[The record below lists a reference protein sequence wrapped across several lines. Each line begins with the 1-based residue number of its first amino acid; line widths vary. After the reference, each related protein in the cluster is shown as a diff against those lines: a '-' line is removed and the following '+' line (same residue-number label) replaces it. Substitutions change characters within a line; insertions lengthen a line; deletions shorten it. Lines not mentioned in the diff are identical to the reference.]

1 MAVIAKFPNLLE
13 KYVKYRMVG
22 IEKTKMN
29 LLVKVFLCVMIELDA
44 SNAVE
49 IGFWDTENAL
59 FVSTLS
65 EYTGVSQGQKY

>member
-1 MAVIAKFPNLLE
+1 
-13 KYVKYRMVG
+13 
-22 IEKTKMN
+22 MN
-29 LLVKVFLCVMIELDA
+29 LLVKIFFCAMIELDA

-59 FVSTLS
+59 LVSTLS

>member
-1 MAVIAKFPNLLE
+1 
-13 KYVKYRMVG
+13 MVG

-65 EYTGVSQGQKY
+65 EYTGISQGQKY